1 MESGRDTNHKKGDVA
16 DMQLPVFLSPVLY
29 F

>member
-16 DMQLPVFLSPVLY
+16 DMQLPIILSPALY